1 MIYLGLAALVVLT
14 HLAFI
19 VFVVAGGLLV
29 WRYPRLAWVHV
40 PAAIWGAWIELTG
53 RICPLTPLE
62 NALRVRAGAA
72 GYPGDFLDHYLVS
85 IVYPPGLTREM
96 QAAFGVVAIAV
107 NLVAYGLLVR
117 RPPRGD
123 GRDAG

>member
-40 PAAIWGAWIELTG
+40 PAAIWGGWIEITG

-72 GYPGDFLDHYLVS
+72 GYAGDFLEHYVVA

-96 QAAFGVVAIAV
+96 QMAFGVAAIGV
-107 NLVAYGLLVR
+107 NLVVYGLLIRRVR
-117 RPPRGD
+117 RVRRGS
-123 GRDAG
+123 